1 MARPSAASLNSL
13 ANVLREAQPL
23 YSECRS
29 ILNYL
34 DETIDNAP
42 LRESEN
48 ADAESKWIPVNKDA
62 ASISLT
68 VFERKRRYGGRII

>member
-23 YSECRS
+23 YRECRS

-34 DETIDNAP
+34 DENEENVP
-42 LRESEN
+42 WRESKTVGN
-48 ADAESKWIPVNKDA
+48 AGESISPNNDA
-62 ASISLT
+62 ASTSLA
-68 VFERKRRYGGRII
+68 VFEPKRRYDKGWN